1 MSLRVSKTD
10 TAQGCVLFAD
20 EAIKETRLK
29 MQERYNMLS
38 CIGWAGDLTPMGS
51 EGHIR
56 LNRTRVAPNPQ
67 GMGEPRGFH
76 QETEVS
82 SAPTQ

>member
-1 MSLRVSKTD
+1 MIVAGD
-10 TAQGCVLFAD
+10 TFNQDALSSY
-20 EAIKETRLK
+20 L
-29 MQERYNMLS
+29 LS

-76 QETEVS
+76 QDTEVS
-82 SAPTQ
+82 SAPTQRISTS

>member
-1 MSLRVSKTD
+1 MIVAGD
-10 TAQGCVLFAD
+10 TSNQDALSSY
-20 EAIKETRLK
+20 L
-29 MQERYNMLS
+29 LS
-38 CIGWAGDLTPMGS
+38 CIGWAGDLTPTGS